1 MESNL
6 KTSKPGIVEKIVKSL
21 LPDEP
26 DKAQIAVE
34 GAEPL
39 YREIRIENKLEDAF
53 GNQVEL
59 KEGAHVTV
67 TVEADRTEARVKPTK

>member
-1 MESNL
+1 MDSNP
-6 KTSKPGIVEKIVKSL
+6 KTSKPGVVEKIVKSP

-39 YREIRIENKLEDAF
+39 YREIRIENKLEDAS
-53 GNQVEL
+53 GKQVKL
-59 KEGAHVTV
+59 KQGAHVTV
-67 TVEADRTEARVKPTK
+67 TVEADPKQTIPEPTK